1 MKPVKCYRC
10 GKFIRSFIVTEER
23 PSASY
28 AFDEKT
34 GEYVPTDFPEDAI
47 YDIAEHYYCGECG
60 LELSENRVRELLKR
74 VPLLEVRRL
83 IPAKKFREMTT
94 EEILG
99 SVENAIR
106 ALEDKVES
114 HDIPTILEW
123 VQAML
128 VLAIELQE
136 LAEDVIGTAKL
147 QELGEL

>member
-34 GEYVPTDFPEDAI
+34 GEYVPTD
-47 YDIAEHYYCGECG
+47 
-60 LELSENRVRELLKR
+60 KR